1 MKAVQFIKSFGF
13 SFVIFFAALFAF
25 FFPQFFL
32 QIGDYKLSGLIIPLL
47 QIIMFGVGATMTF
60 EDFAEVLRTPKKVL
74 VGLLCQFTIMPFL
87 GFGLAIL
94 FDFPKEIAAGMV
106 LVGCSPSGLASNVM
120 ALIAKANV
128 PLSVTITSVATLL
141 SPILTPLLMKLL
153 ANQFIEIETTKMV
166 FDILKMVIVPIVLG
180 LLLNTYLKT
189 IAEMLKNILPTISML
204 GITFIIMIITA
215 AGHDSLLTVGFV
227 LVIAVLA
234 HNIFGYLLGYN
245 LARIF
250 GLNAKDCRTV
260 AIEVG
265 LQNAGLAS
273 GLASQMGKIATVGLA
288 PALFGP
294 IMNISGSILAGF
306 WGKRNSSK
314 K

>member
-1 MKAVQFIKSFGF
+1 MKAVKFIKSFGF
-13 SFVIFFAALFAF
+13 SIVIFFAALFAF

-74 VGLLCQFTIMPFL
+74 VGLLCQFTIMPLL

-141 SPILTPLLMKLL
+141 SPLLTPLLMKLL

-227 LVIAVLA
+227 LVIAVLS

-306 WGKRNSSK
+306 WGKRNS
-314 K
+314 